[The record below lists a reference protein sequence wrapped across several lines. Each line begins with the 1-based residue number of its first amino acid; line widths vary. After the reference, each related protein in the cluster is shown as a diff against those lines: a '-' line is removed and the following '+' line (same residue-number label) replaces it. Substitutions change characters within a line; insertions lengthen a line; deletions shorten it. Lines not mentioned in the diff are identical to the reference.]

1 MPRYAPKGQDPAD
14 SRDVATRE
22 RMDDRRYLD
31 ALQREREDPY
41 GSGRHSYFKD
51 LVTVAE
57 AQARRD
63 GTFEAPRYGRGEAA
77 GPPPGW
83 AMPSEQEAL
92 ARMNAWHRR
101 HG

>member
-1 MPRYAPKGQDPAD
+1 
-14 SRDVATRE
+14 
-22 RMDDRRYLD
+22 
-31 ALQREREDPY
+31 
-41 GSGRHSYFKD
+41 
-51 LVTVAE
+51 VAE

-92 ARMNAWHRR
+92 ARMTAWHRR